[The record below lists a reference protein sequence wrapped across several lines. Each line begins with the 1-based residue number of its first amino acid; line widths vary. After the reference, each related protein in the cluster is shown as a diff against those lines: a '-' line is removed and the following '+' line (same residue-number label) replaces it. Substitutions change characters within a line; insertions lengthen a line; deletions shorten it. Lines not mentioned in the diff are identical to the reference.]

1 MKLIGLVRLGRDA
14 ELRYASSGTAV
25 LGFSGAY
32 NYGKR
37 GENGQPSQ
45 WVEFALFGKRAE
57 SLAEHL
63 TKGAQV
69 FIVASDVRV
78 ETYKKGDGGQGVK
91 LACVV
96 DDIQFAGSRE
106 KAETP
111 RQEPRQAPRTA
122 RTAPAKTATHAAAP
136 FDDMDSDIPFI
147 SCSPAIDMAGPLA
160 RRMRRY
166 GGDL

>member
-57 SLAEHL
+57 SLSEHL

-78 ETYKKGDGGQGVK
+78 ETYDKRDGGQGVK

-96 DDIQFAGSRE
+96 DDLQFAGSRE
-106 KAETP
+106 ASTP

-122 RTAPAKTATHAAAP
+122 PARTAPRQTAVNAGTA
-136 FDDMDSDIPFI
+136 FDDMDSDVPF
-147 SCSPAIDMAGPLA
+147 
-160 RRMRRY
+160 
-166 GGDL
+166 

>member
-37 GENGQPSQ
+37 TESGQPSQ

-78 ETYKKGDGGQGVK
+78 ETYEKRDGGQGVK
-91 LACVV
+91 LAAIV
-96 DDIQFAGSRE
+96 DDLQFAGSRE
-106 KAETP
+106 AAAP
-111 RQEPRQAPRTA
+111 RQEPRQAPRTAPA

-136 FDDMDSDIPFI
+136 FSDMDDDIPF
-147 SCSPAIDMAGPLA
+147 
-160 RRMRRY
+160 
-166 GGDL
+166 